1 VVRLRTAAD
10 EGFKVTNATA
20 VLRTMSLIAEQRFR
34 QRLHPAEQVAGRWAR
49 SFAAQCCRHLRA
61 HLARRAGGWT
71 TIYGFMIG
79 VAWK

>member
-34 QRLHPAEQVAGRWAR
+34 PRLHPAGQAAGPDRSQLSAVATSAHTSPAAPVAGR
-49 SFAAQCCRHLRA
+49 
-61 HLARRAGGWT
+61 
-71 TIYGFMIG
+71 TIYGFVIG